1 MAKNLNLTTVSEG
14 IETKDQAEFL
24 SIAGCD
30 IAQGFLFA
38 RPMPIPDFEKVA
50 FAQEIEQID
59 LQKKQ
64 SEDNK

>member
-1 MAKNLNLTTVSEG
+1 MNLKTVSEG

-50 FAQEIEQID
+50 FAQEIEQLD
-59 LQKKQ
+59 LMKKQ
-64 SEDNK
+64 SDEQQK

>member
-30 IAQGFLFA
+30 IAQGFLYA
-38 RPMPIPDFEKVA
+38 KPMSLDDFEALTFKNKVS
-50 FAQEIEQID
+50 
-59 LQKKQ
+59 K
-64 SEDNK
+64 